1 VTSFWLKNCAYKT
14 SRLQPDTQIEI
25 EIYSFLNF
33 DKQALENNPE
43 LKSKMKEIALSY
55 LRTNE
60 EITTIEINYSPEF
73 NYINGIFEFKK
84 VLINK
89 KF

>member
-1 VTSFWLKNCAYKT
+1 MVNH
-14 SRLQPDTQIEI
+14 P
-25 EIYSFLNF
+25 NHG
-33 DKQALENNPE
+33 
-43 LKSKMKEIALSY
+43 Y